1 MIQKIRY
8 AMLSIALVIVTGAFA
23 QTVTAVKPFDKIIV
37 SPHIQV
43 TFVQGNKESVTIESS
58 TVDTN
63 KIHIEVENKTLRV
76 YLEGAK
82 DFEKN
87 EKDYQNGYKEK
98 HSIYQGTVLT
108 ATITYKTLRELS
120 IRGDEKQV
128 CKSAITGEA
137 FVLRIYGESD
147 VTLNEINVGK
157 LAVTTYGECNL
168 KFLSGLATSQTYTA
182 YGEGHINSLAMG
194 GKNGA
199 ITAYGEADFTM
210 NVSDKIQITA
220 FGEAKVHYNGN
231 PVIRKGLHIG
241 ELHVD
246 KISSPDYN

>member
-1 MIQKIRY
+1 MTQTIRY
-8 AMLSIALVIVTGAFA
+8 VMFSIALLVFAGSFA

-43 TFVQGNKESVTIESS
+43 TFVEGSDESVSIESITIDKS
-58 TVDTN
+58 

-82 DFEKN
+82 DIEKN

-98 HSIYQGTVLT
+98 HSVYQGTVVT
-108 ATITYKTLRELS
+108 ATIHYKTLRELS
-120 IRGDEKQV
+120 IRGDEKQL
-128 CKSAITGEA
+128 CKSAITGDHFA
-137 FVLRIYGESD
+137 LRVYGESD
-147 VTLNEINVGK
+147 VTLNEIKVDD
-157 LAVTTYGECNL
+157 LAVVTYGEC
-168 KFLSGLATSQTYTA
+168 KVRFLSGSATSQTYTA
-182 YGEGHINSLAMG
+182 YGEGNINSLSMD
-194 GKNGA
+194 GKSGK

-220 FGEAKVHYNGN
+220 FGEAKLHYAGN
-231 PVIRKGLHIG
+231 PIIRKGLHIG

-246 KISSPDYN
+246 KMN